1 MPLFRKNTDN
11 IVSLIKQCKFNNE
24 KELQTL
30 VENNLEVIFNCK
42 LVATEFST
50 GEIHAGRIDSLALSE
65 ENNPVIIE
73 YKVVES
79 SQLINQ
85 SLYYLSWIKD
95 HKGDFQ
101 IAVNKSIGNREID
114 WSFIRVLCIAPGY
127 KKYDLHAVK
136 MMGADIELW
145 EYRYFENGV
154 LDLNEIHSN
163 NKTNVKNI
171 SENSQD
177 MIVSKD
183 NSDEY
188 SVDEHLRKIRE
199 EKKHLFYALQ
209 EFISSISEDISE
221 VPKKHYI
228 AYKITQN
235 FACVEIHKNEVLIF
249 IKYDPSKIE
258 IMPTNFKDVRNI
270 GHFGTGDLEIRI
282 RTIEDL
288 DNAKEYILGA
298 FSNING

>member
-1 MPLFRKNTDN
+1 
-11 IVSLIKQCKFNNE
+11 
-24 KELQTL
+24 
-30 VENNLEVIFNCK
+30 
-42 LVATEFST
+42 
-50 GEIHAGRIDSLALSE
+50 
-65 ENNPVIIE
+65 
-73 YKVVES
+73 
-79 SQLINQ
+79 
-85 SLYYLSWIKD
+85 
-95 HKGDFQ
+95 
-101 IAVNKSIGNREID
+101 
-114 WSFIRVLCIAPGY
+114 
-127 KKYDLHAVK
+127 
-136 MMGADIELW
+136 MGADIELW

-188 SVDEHLRKIRE
+188 SVDEHLRKIKE

-209 EFISSISEDISE
+209 EFISSISDDINE

-249 IKYDPSKIE
+249 VKYDPSRIE
-258 IMPTNFKDVRNI
+258 ILPSNFKDVRNL

-282 RTIEDL
+282 RTLEDL
-288 DNAKEYILGA
+288 ENAKEFILGA

>member
-188 SVDEHLRKIRE
+188 SVDEHLRKIKE

-209 EFISSISEDISE
+209 EFISSISDDINE

-249 IKYDPSKIE
+249 VKYDPSRIE
-258 IMPTNFKDVRNI
+258 ILPSNFKDVRNL

-282 RTIEDL
+282 RTLEDL
-288 DNAKEYILGA
+288 ENAKEFILGA

>member
-1 MPLFRKNTDN
+1 MPLFRKNADN
-11 IVSLIKQCKFNNE
+11 TVSLIKQCKFNNE

-101 IAVNKSIGNREID
+101 IAVNKSIGIREID

-145 EYRYFENGV
+145 EYKYFENGV
-154 LDLNEIHSN
+154 LDLNEIHSS
-163 NKTNVKNI
+163 NKNTVKST
-171 SENSQD
+171 SEERQ
-177 MIVSKD
+177 VKD
-183 NSDEY
+183 VFVESTDEY